1 MPSHLIAPGELARRA
16 DENLFET
23 FRVLART
30 APRGEIR
37 ESDGLLLVATGA
49 PVAMFN
55 IAYVTHP
62 LANPKS
68 AVADAIEFFD
78 ARGLP
83 FVLRVAEGVDSNTEL
98 AATSAGLNFTD
109 AIPGMV
115 LEDIGPRG
123 TFLEHITIER
133 VHGSNVAE
141 HTHVVADS
149 FGMPREI
156 ADMFV
161 SEKLGDEHDFE
172 LYVGYHHDRPVASS
186 ALATSHRVAGIYNV
200 GTIPEYRNRGLGEA
214 MTWHAIRQGALAGC
228 LVASLQASQM
238 GEPIYRRMGFR
249 TTTHYRTFTR
259 PAP

>member
-1 MPSHLIAPGELARRA
+1 MASHLIAPGELARRI

-23 FRVLART
+23 FRLLARN
-30 APRGEIR
+30 APQGEIR
-37 ESDGLLLVATGA
+37 ESNGLLLVATGA

-55 IAYVTHP
+55 IAYVTRP
-62 LANPKS
+62 LANPK
-68 AVADAIEFFD
+68 AAIDDACNFFD
-78 ARGLP
+78 ARRLP
-83 FVLRVAEGVDSNTEL
+83 FVLRVPENSDKHTERAAEG
-98 AATSAGLNFTD
+98 AGLRFTD
-109 AIPGMV
+109 AVPGMV

-123 TFLEHITIER
+123 TFLEHITIRR
-133 VHGSNVAE
+133 VQGSSVAD

-161 SEKLGDEHDFE
+161 SEQLGEEPDFE
-172 LYVGYHHDRPVASS
+172 LYVGYHGDRPVASS
-186 ALATSHRVAGIYNV
+186 ALSTGHRVAGVYNV

-228 LVASLQASQM
+228 LIASLQASEM

-259 PAP
+259 PE